1 MSTPPDSSIQQVVK
15 LCNAEF
21 ISISGPDIMQFIKQ
35 NPAYQSI
42 NIPGGTYTSN
52 PAPVAT
58 FGVKATLITS
68 EEMDEELV
76 YIIVRTLF
84 ENLDR
89 LKRIHPAP
97 ELECFAIRSETS
109 WFELKCLG

>member
-1 MSTPPDSSIQQVVK
+1 
-15 LCNAEF
+15 
-21 ISISGPDIMQFIKQ
+21 MQFIKQ
-35 NPAYQSI
+35 NPAYQPI

-58 FGVKATLITS
+58 FGVKATMISS
-68 EEMDEELV
+68 EEMDEELA

-89 LKRIHPAP
+89 LKRIYPSFALLTPARMFARI
-97 ELECFAIRSETS
+97 ELIIKFSQCPLLAEAV
-109 WFELKCLG
+109 